1 MSGLVSLKIRLTALA
16 YLSGISS
23 AHFHRLIDSLEKVTD
38 ARAVDGYAT
47 EGYMASSRMVIGEQN
62 KFAYNAIK
70 KILSSAFPKPEER
83 ALFVKLLDYASQ
95 HETAPLEN
103 LCIGTGATKWELIK
117 QGVNPQSIEK
127 IETYGREFIIFIA
140 DDFTALQQKLPNL
153 KPLGG
158 TNGVSLKGTV
168 GSADISTWDFAAQP
182 NLYGSSTDSVGAYTS
197 VARYKDSGAI
207 ITGANSII
215 GQSENNDGIVINE
228 ITDFSTSVSVRGT
241 SSHFNGIVVTG
252 ITVGGMMNLHGEGSQ
267 SGIKID
273 ANAVLRNVYRYYD
286 GYLYSVG
293 DNMIIE
299 GVGKIR
305 GVDIEG
311 PGDGSKGTS
320 VIQLCFD
327 RALNLTG
334 KATEINGIGIVNR
347 GTLDLSQR
355 AGEGGK
361 DNDLITGIAS
371 AAGGIGIYNSGYIGM
386 DKGNDTIDALIGGFG
401 GMGEYQLGD
410 GDDAVKGFGTGSF
423 YGGLGTDSLYLPSG
437 TYKVDR
443 LGFGQDYNIMSDA
456 TGETMYIKNFEKLY
470 IGTNTWKFPMRDGV
484 VAG

>member
-1 MSGLVSLKIRLTALA
+1 
-16 YLSGISS
+16 
-23 AHFHRLIDSLEKVTD
+23 VT
-38 ARAVDGYAT
+38 R
-47 EGYMASSRMVIGEQN
+47 Q
-62 KFAYNAIK
+62 
-70 KILSSAFPKPEER
+70 
-83 ALFVKLLDYASQ
+83 
-95 HETAPLEN
+95 
-103 LCIGTGATKWELIK
+103 ELIK
-117 QGVNPQSIEK
+117 QGVNHKSIEK
-127 IETYGREFIIFIA
+127 IETYGREFTIFIA
-140 DDFTALQQKLPNL
+140 DNFTALQQKLSNL

-158 TNGVSLKGTV
+158 PNGMNLKGTV
-168 GSADISTWDFAAQP
+168 GSADISTWNFAAQP
-182 NLYGSSTDSVGAYTS
+182 NLYGSSTNSVGAYTS
-197 VARYKDSGAI
+197 FSRSVVN
-207 ITGANSII
+207 ANSII
-215 GQSENNDGIVINE
+215 GQSENNDGIVIDKG
-228 ITDFSTSVSVRGT
+228 TDFLASVSARGT
-241 SSHFNGIVVTG
+241 SSHFNGIVVTDA
-252 ITVGGMMNLHGEGSQ
+252 IVGGMMNLHGEGSQ